1 MEKKFIPV
9 CAIDDVAEGQ
19 MKKISTPQG
28 DILLANVDGSFH
40 AVADLCTHEE
50 VSLYLGCLRGKT
62 IECSLHSGTF
72 DITTGKALSD
82 PVEKDLET
90 FQTRVDKGEVFL
102 EMTVE

>member
-9 CAIDDVAEGQ
+9 CAAKDVAEGQ
-19 MKKISTPQG
+19 MKKIRTAQG
-28 DILLANVDGSFH
+28 DILLANVDGSFY

-72 DITTGKALSD
+72 DVTTGKALSE
-82 PVEKDLET
+82 PAEKDLQT
-90 FQTRVDKGEVFL
+90 FQTSVENGEVYL
-102 EMTVE
+102 ELEEN